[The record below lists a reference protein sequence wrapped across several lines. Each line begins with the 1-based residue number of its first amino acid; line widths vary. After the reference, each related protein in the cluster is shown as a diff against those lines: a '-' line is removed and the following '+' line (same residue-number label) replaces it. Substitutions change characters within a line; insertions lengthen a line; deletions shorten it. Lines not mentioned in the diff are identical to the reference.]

1 MAKAKTRIF
10 TPADTSII
18 GMMENTL
25 KKNWTRPCVTNYGTG
40 ESYTYG
46 DVAKMIARLH
56 QLFRQ
61 LDIEPGNKIALC
73 DKNNAHWAISFFAA
87 FSYGA
92 VVVPILS
99 EFSIDQIQ
107 NIYEHSDSSLIICGE
122 KYAKGLKARILNI
135 NDFTM
140 KDEYGNNTYTKIYSN
155 SSYWRKLFPCR

>member
-18 GMMENTL
+18 GMMENT
-25 KKNWTRPCVTNYGTG
+25 
-40 ESYTYG
+40 
-46 DVAKMIARLH
+46 
-56 QLFRQ
+56 
-61 LDIEPGNKIALC
+61 IALC

-99 EFSIDQIQ
+99 EFSIGQIQ

-122 KYAKGLKARILNI
+122 KYARGLKARILNI
-135 NDFTM
+135 SDFTM
-140 KDEYGNNTYTKIYSN
+140 KDEPLAIDMTAFTDLKPDDV
-155 SSYWRKLFPCR
+155 SYFRERRFHGQEQRRDAPLPLHLVQLSLCRRSA